1 MSESVRI
8 LSGSQV
14 TGAENA
20 IQGLLWNLK
29 TSQSPK
35 TSTFFPTNSAS
46 AYRFETKSAK
56 SPIENVDTKTRGLWY
71 FMLAGLVSNRI
82 SGS

>member
-1 MSESVRI
+1 MSASVSI

-29 TSQSPK
+29 TSQSPRI
-35 TSTFFPTNSAS
+35 STFFPTNSVS
-46 AYRFETKSAK
+46 AYLLVAKSAK
-56 SPIENVDTKTRGLWY
+56 SPIENVDTKTRGLLR

-82 SGS
+82 IGS